1 MSSVNSVNDYSKNV
15 KGFQVGADYVLLKNL
30 KMGAFYLHGKQ
41 VNPTVGNDKQDVN
54 VWRAQV
60 EYKF

>member
-1 MSSVNSVNDYSKNV
+1 MVQRIL
-15 KGFQVGADYVLLKNL
+15 GTLALGAYPITGSNEPP
-30 KMGAFYLHGKQ
+30 YLHGKQ